1 MRSSFQKRRRIFV
14 LNFFEPFLYPF
25 QDDMQLAEDYVRYL
39 CQYLLDHCAEDL
51 ELMRKLYDKTCIDR
65 LTAVASTPFGRVSY
79 TEAIDILLQV
89 RSV

>member
-1 MRSSFQKRRRIFV
+1 
-14 LNFFEPFLYPF
+14 
-25 QDDMQLAEDYVRYL
+25 MQLAEDYVRYL

-79 TEAIDILLQV
+79 TEAIDILSKVCLTNPA
-89 RSV
+89 SVNCISGRV